1 MKYRLWMR
9 PGPVIQRKIM
19 QSVILIGVGFLV
31 LLLRLWYLQ
40 ILQGRHYA
48 TLSASNRLRL
58 QSMEAPRGFILDRH
72 GAVIV
77 DNRPSFDVY
86 VTPADVPDVRTA
98 ALALVRVLPI
108 GAEEIADRIQEG
120 KAHPY
125 RPLLLA
131 PEVDE
136 ATMVAVEEQK
146 MDLPGVSLRIRPV
159 RSYPEGSLAA
169 HLLGYVNEVD
179 RDQLVQEEYRDFRAG
194 ETVGRA
200 GIERRF
206 DAFLRGIDG
215 GEQIEV
221 DASGRIVRLV
231 ERLEPQ
237 AGFSLVLTVDRR
249 LQEVAEKAFEGKRGA
264 VLAMDPR
271 TGEILVW
278 VSRPT
283 YDLNLFAQQI
293 SSSEWERIASSPT
306 HPLQNRGVQAQYPP
320 GSIFKLVVAMA
331 ALEAGGFDPEATV
344 FCPGQFRLGNFTFD
358 DWKEG
363 GHGYVNLHQA
373 IAQSC
378 NVYFYTVALRLGMD
392 AIAALAHEFGLG
404 QPIGIGL
411 TGEVSGLIP
420 TPAWK
425 RRVTGEPWY
434 PGDTVTAAIGQGMV
448 LATPLQ
454 ILTMVSAIAN
464 GGTLYRP
471 WVVRRVESWQGDVV
485 EAFGPE
491 VIRRVQVRSETLEA
505 IRRGMLTVVAEG
517 TGKGASLKGIAV
529 AGKTGTSQVV
539 KKGTQGTEALKDHGW
554 FVAFAPYEDPRIA
567 IVVIAENAGFGSVAA
582 LPVARAV
589 LEAALAKPE
598 RPSPTPAAVAARE

>member
-1 MKYRLWMR
+1 
-9 PGPVIQRKIM
+9 M